1 MIRFHRSIAR
11 ISQRQKRGGIG
22 IDVNRCRCGNPVG
35 SQAGFTLLEVLVALA
50 VLGIGV
56 ALTLSLI
63 SGSLRNIRKVQS
75 STRFIQHAE
84 TVLEMAL
91 LDDTIQAPTSLRG
104 DFEDGTRWT
113 VRIDEYVPSDS
124 SSTAPRLSDQKSGG
138 QQQTALAVRLFSYT
152 VDVMEPESP
161 APDFSLQTLKLVN
174 VKALTSPAGNASGA
188 RP

>member
-1 MIRFHRSIAR
+1 MIRP
-11 ISQRQKRGGIG
+11 
-22 IDVNRCRCGNPVG
+22 NRGNPRSFELHTCGSASAGLNHVQSANPVR

-63 SGSLRNIRKVQS
+63 SGSLRNIRKVQV
-75 STRFIQHAE
+75 STRSIQHAE

-91 LDDTIQAPTSLRG
+91 LDDSIQKPTSLRG

-113 VRIDEYVPSDS
+113 VRIDEYVPPDKAMDASQL
-124 SSTAPRLSDQKSGG
+124 PDQLPGG
-138 QQQTALAVRLFSYT
+138 QQPAALAVRLFSYT
-152 VDVMEPESP
+152 VDVMERESQTS
-161 APDFSLQTLKLVN
+161 DFTLRTLKLVN
-174 VKALTSPAGNASGA
+174 VTAPENSGNILGA